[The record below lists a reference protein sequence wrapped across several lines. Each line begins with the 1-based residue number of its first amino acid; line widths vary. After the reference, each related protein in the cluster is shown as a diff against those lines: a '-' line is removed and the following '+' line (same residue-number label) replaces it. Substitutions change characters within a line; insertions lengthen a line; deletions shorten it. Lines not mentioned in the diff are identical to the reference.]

1 MELGAVEQRR
11 LEAYTSRSA
20 RIGYNPA
27 PMATDR
33 RSPPASPPPPGRR
46 RARRGL
52 AGAFLLAALV
62 WAWPAAAQAQDPSG
76 GPPAAAAPA
85 DAAEP
90 APAEPLWVPREWA
103 FSAGVFDLVESDR
116 AEAGVEVR
124 SASRPLRLFGRDW
137 RLEPAFG
144 AMVNEDAGYYGYLA
158 FRLPIEIGERWRATP
173 FVGAGLYSAGDGV
186 DLGGALE
193 FRSGLE
199 ISVRLGERTG
209 LGLSYYHLSNASIYD
224 LNPGSES
231 LVLVL
236 AVRTRGGGAGGET
249 GAGR

>member
-1 MELGAVEQRR
+1 MLPARR
-11 LEAYTSRSA
+11 
-20 RIGYNPA
+20 P
-27 PMATDR
+27 
-33 RSPPASPPPPGRR
+33 PPASPPPPGRR

-52 AGAFLLAALV
+52 AGACLLAALA
-62 WAWPAAAQAQDPSG
+62 WAWPAAAQEQDPSG

-85 DAAEP
+85 AAEP
-90 APAEPLWVPREWA
+90 APAEPLWLPREFA
-103 FSAGVFDLVESDR
+103 FSSGVFDLVESDR
-116 AEAGVEVR
+116 AEAGVEIR

-158 FRLPIEIGERWRATP
+158 FRLPFEFGGRWRATP
-173 FVGAGLYSAGDGV
+173 FAGAGLYSAGDGV

-199 ISVRLGERTG
+199 ISARLGERTS

-236 AVRTRGGGAGGET
+236 AVRARGEGARGDS